1 LTFPLSAVDLLSED
15 VCLFAGHEGDAG
27 HAVVGLEGVEEPF
40 RDFVNH
46 LVVKLLLEND
56 STGVNVEDLKEVKCH
71 LRRKSLC

>member
-1 LTFPLSAVDLLSED
+1 MTFPLSAVDLLSED
-15 VCLFAGHEGDAG
+15 VCLFAGHKGDAG

-56 STGVNVEDLKEVKCH
+56 STGVNVEDLKEV
-71 LRRKSLC
+71 